1 MFVYIYIFEAPGP
14 SANDP
19 QRQCPHCCKSFA
31 ESTAK
36 LQPWLLQPWLL
47 QSWLMEATG
56 TTSEMPQAARGRL
69 AAAWSGPEPC
79 PGCLSGPVEQD
90 HVNRKPSAIKTP
102 AEPGVLK
109 KELRLQPLTLRF
121 QIPSDVTECMVD
133 RGGGFYT
140 PCFRGSQEPTT

>member
-1 MFVYIYIFEAPGP
+1 MYIYIFDAPGP

-19 QRQCPHCCKSFA
+19 RRQCPHCYKSFA

-36 LQPWLLQPWLL
+36 LQPWLLQPWLV

-69 AAAWSGPEPC
+69 VAAWSGPEAC

-109 KELRLQPLTLRF
+109 KELRRQSLPSMGRLQAE
-121 QIPSDVTECMVD
+121 V
-133 RGGGFYT
+133 
-140 PCFRGSQEPTT
+140 